1 MPNSARPM
9 RTDAL
14 VRQALVERNRVVD
27 LVRVL
32 ALCGVVLGHWL
43 K

>member
-1 MPNSARPM
+1 MPRSARPG

-14 VRQALVERNRVVD
+14 ARGVPAERDRVVD

-32 ALCGVVLGHWL
+32 ALCGAVR
-43 K
+43 